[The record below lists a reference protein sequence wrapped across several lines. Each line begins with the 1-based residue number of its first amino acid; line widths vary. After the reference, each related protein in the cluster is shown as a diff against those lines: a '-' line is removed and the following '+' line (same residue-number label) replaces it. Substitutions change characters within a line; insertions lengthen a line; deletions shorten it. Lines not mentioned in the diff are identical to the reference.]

1 MPTLNFEVLHLD
13 CPIESTYMYL
23 FDWAL
28 EHPDERAN
36 YVLDVAHQTAGRGQQ
51 GNSWYASEGLN
62 LLPSFLVRFP
72 RLFSPMVWALSEL
85 TALAVWHTVSSFL
98 EDPTELRIKWPNDI
112 YYKNRKLAGILIGH
126 SLVSKR
132 VDFSVI
138 GIGLNVNE
146 ADFPPTLPN
155 PISLLQINGTPPDL
169 QEVRKVLYD
178 YMGRYLVEVETL
190 SPTINLFHLEYLDK
204 LYRRDCPS
212 TFRDMRTGQFFCGII
227 RDVQPDG
234 RLVVMGEDRL
244 RYFAFKEVEYVHSN
258 D

>member
-72 RLFSPMVWALSEL
+72 RLFAPMVWALSEL

-126 SLVSKR
+126 SLASKR

-146 ADFPPTLPN
+146 ANFPPNTPQPHISFADQWYPSRPSRGAKGSLRLYGALPRGGGDALSN
-155 PISLLQINGTPPDL
+155 DQFISLGISRQALSTRLPFDL
-169 QEVRKVLYD
+169 
-178 YMGRYLVEVETL
+178 
-190 SPTINLFHLEYLDK
+190 
-204 LYRRDCPS
+204 
-212 TFRDMRTGQFFCGII
+212 
-227 RDVQPDG
+227 
-234 RLVVMGEDRL
+234 
-244 RYFAFKEVEYVHSN
+244 
-258 D
+258 